1 MCLNKY
7 LQILIGIKRREKGTA
22 DQVLDINILLPKD
35 YLLQESLFVL
45 LQAGIRAIS
54 PEMARSGVA
63 NFMLHLLGMVKSQSC
78 FTDFSYPES
87 ERSDGY
93 DRSD

>member
-1 MCLNKY
+1 LGKNAGK
-7 LQILIGIKRREKGTA
+7 KGPA
-22 DQVLDINILLPKD
+22 DQFLQINILLPKD

-45 LQAGIRAIS
+45 LPTAIRAIS
-54 PEMARSGVA
+54 PVMARSGVV
-63 NFMLHLLGMVKSQSC
+63 NFMLHLLGMVKSQSG

-87 ERSDGY
+87 ERSDGS